1 MADADMNA
9 VLEKLAANSTKQEE
23 YLRDM
28 RNDSTEQ
35 TASLRSIGG
44 AFSAFKVVSALI
56 QKLVAVTVGN
66 ALKFDKMAVANSDIN
81 INLKHT
87 TRSMD
92 LANVKFGTAVDHL
105 NTTIQLHRIGY
116 KKIDAGLR
124 DSLVLLDKQGGQG
137 QEVVAFM
144 GQLLQLGA
152 SQKTQVE
159 IAKEIAKVANNTTT
173 TARATMGALE
183 QTADLV
189 PIFKALGL
197 EGDMLKNLTQ
207 LTADMPKDAAIALG
221 KHFKELIHPSDI
233 KKSMLIGGIEFGN
246 ALLNNR
252 GFKDFEKI
260 MRTSAP
266 HMAQSI
272 SEFMPLFGDNVIT
285 LSKAM
290 DIGFG
295 DAAKFAQAAE
305 EAFDVADKASK
316 HQIENTERYQTGQE
330 TYAESMMAIADKFDR
345 IFDVAMI
352 EALDG
357 FKPIL
362 KQLNAAFDQWLSGG
376 DLFSKMESYGD
387 KLHVWTTA
395 VAKFIADW
403 SKTNLADYLKGD
415 ISLAAALYNR
425 PGALSEEAEREK
437 KNFNS
442 RKVGFTGWGADQEA
456 RSRGE
461 YSLTDGGFRNV
472 MLRQNA
478 RTTDPADVGKEFK
491 SSFGE
496 VLMTIQQLAV
506 HEKFKV
512 SADKDFIVRQNRR
525 NDMLN
530 SMGDMFG
537 VRQLGGGMEQVAGS
551 SRNFRKAEAGR
562 KNTGFLRFPEGIN
575 DTEEGVKKAFGAT
588 DTYKRLAAAGWVLK
602 KRVVGKDVDW
612 ELHDPGGA
620 SMDVW
625 IDIAENLGLIV
636 ASEEEAITQRK
647 EIITKSG
654 NGNGNGG
661 APKSRGRKGP

>member
-1 MADADMNA
+1 MPPEDLNE
-9 VLEKLAANSTKQEE
+9 VLEKLANASEKQEE

-28 RNDSTEQ
+28 SQDSTHQ
-35 TASLRSIGG
+35 TAALRGISG
-44 AFSAFKVVSALI
+44 AFSGFKVLSAII

-92 LANVKFGTAVDHL
+92 LANVKFGTAVEHL

-137 QEVVAFM
+137 AEVVAFM
-144 GQLLQLGA
+144 GQLLQIGA

-159 IAKEIAKVANNTTT
+159 IAKEIAKVAQNTTT

-221 KHFKELIHPSDI
+221 KHFKELIHPSDM

-285 LSKAM
+285 LGKAM

-305 EAFDVADKASK
+305 EAFDVADSASK
-316 HQIENTERYQTGQE
+316 HQIENTDMYQTGNK
-330 TYAESMMAIADKFDR
+330 TYSESMMAIADKFDR

-362 KQLNAAFDQWLSGG
+362 QKLNAAFEQWLGEG
-376 DLFSKMESYGD
+376 DIFGKMESYGD
-387 KLHVWTTA
+387 KLHVWGTA
-395 VAKFIADW
+395 VGKWIGEFTKSDLGAYTAGRISGTELMANIAADSSVGDAARKQEKQGLGAGDMTIFADKWLQEYNSWANSKMPFDW
-403 SKTNLADYLKGD
+403 LKDDLTGGGTHAAPRTTRSGKLPYGMERQAVMDEDTKLTGSHRVGVENLNSKLNEMGD
-415 ISLAAALYNR
+415 IFNVLQGEGFQKVQGMTNEGRKAQFGKNAKGFFRFPETINNTLA
-425 PGALSEEAEREK
+425 E
-437 KNFNS
+437 
-442 RKVGFTGWGADQEA
+442 VQEFMNA
-456 RSRGE
+456 NPFFDRWASE
-461 YSLTDGGFRNV
+461 YSLKRVEKANKDIDYELHPTTGG
-472 MLRQNA
+472 
-478 RTTDPADVGKEFK
+478 ADVEIWTRI
-491 SSFGE
+491 E
-496 VLMTIQQLAV
+496 EL
-506 HEKFKV
+506 
-512 SADKDFIVRQNRR
+512 
-525 NDMLN
+525 
-530 SMGDMFG
+530 
-537 VRQLGGGMEQVAGS
+537 LGIIAGY
-551 SRNFRKAEAGR
+551 E
-562 KNTGFLRFPEGIN
+562 
-575 DTEEGVKKAFGAT
+575 EEGVT
-588 DTYKRLAAAGWVLK
+588 RLG
-602 KRVVGKDVDW
+602 
-612 ELHDPGGA
+612 
-620 SMDVW
+620 
-625 IDIAENLGLIV
+625 
-636 ASEEEAITQRK
+636 
-647 EIITKSG
+647 EISILPWKG
-654 NGNGNGG
+654 GNGG
-661 APKSRGRKGP
+661 AGKSSGRKN